1 VFRAQ
6 GTLIRWSFTPVCV
19 PGGTGLQAWDR
30 YAILGR
36 MINLIVGTNRPG
48 SNTRKVAAQVEEI
61 YRNLG
66 VPLHVLDLADMP
78 QEIYL
83 PSAYSAKPAGF
94 EKFSDAVVN
103 AHGLIVVTPEY
114 NGSMPGVLKYF
125 IDMLKFPESFCKR
138 PVCFVGL
145 SAGVWGA
152 LRPIEELELVFGYRK
167 AFVYPERVFIPEI
180 QTVLNAQGRI
190 EDAEILGRLKSQAK
204 GFIDFVERL
213 DGVHLKENE

>member
-1 VFRAQ
+1 
-6 GTLIRWSFTPVCV
+6 
-19 PGGTGLQAWDR
+19 
-30 YAILGR
+30 

-48 SNTRKVAAQVEEI
+48 NNSLKVAAQVEEI
-61 YRNLG
+61 YRDLG
-66 VPLHVLDLADMP
+66 VPLRVLDLAHLP

-83 PSAYSAKPAGF
+83 PSAYTVKPAGF
-94 EKFSDAVVN
+94 EVFSDAVIH

-145 SAGVWGA
+145 SAGPWGA
-152 LRPIEELELVFGYRK
+152 MRPIEELELVFGYRK
-167 AFVYPERVFIPEI
+167 AFVYPERVFLPLI
-180 QTVLNAQGRI
+180 QNMLNAQGRI
-190 EDAEILGRLKSQAK
+190 VDAEFLGRLKSQAK

-213 DGVHLKENE
+213 DGVHLKENSQGRDHARELDQAGRMAAGTGGISKEV